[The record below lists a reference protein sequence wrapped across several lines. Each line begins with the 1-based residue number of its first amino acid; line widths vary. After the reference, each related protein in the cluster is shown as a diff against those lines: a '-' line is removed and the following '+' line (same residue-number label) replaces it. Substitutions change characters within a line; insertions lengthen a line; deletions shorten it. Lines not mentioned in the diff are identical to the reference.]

1 MIDFD
6 KMTVVEHEE
15 YKEMQ
20 RKAQAFDRMRETAS
34 VVIDDIY
41 ERETIHADLGY
52 QALGRELTV
61 IMDNYERTD

>member
-6 KMTVVEHEE
+6 KMTKEEHEQ
-15 YKEMQ
+15 YREME

-61 IMDNYERTD
+61 IMDNCERTD